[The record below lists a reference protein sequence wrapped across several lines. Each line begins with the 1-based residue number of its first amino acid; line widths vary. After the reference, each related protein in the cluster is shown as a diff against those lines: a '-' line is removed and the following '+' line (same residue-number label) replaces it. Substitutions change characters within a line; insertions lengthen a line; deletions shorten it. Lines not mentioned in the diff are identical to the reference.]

1 MCICNAHFTWSN
13 LDPKED
19 PVQLRKSGPDPANY
33 SKSDF
38 SLTFV
43 LKKPFNETTK
53 FFFVNKQK
61 NPENKA
67 FFYFPF

>member
-19 PVQLRKSGPDPANY
+19 PVQLRKSDPDPANY

-53 FFFVNKQK
+53 FFFVKKQK
-61 NPENKA
+61 IQRIR
-67 FFYFPF
+67 FFIYFPF

>member
-43 LKKPFNETTK
+43 LKKPFNETNT

-61 NPENKA
+61 IQRIR